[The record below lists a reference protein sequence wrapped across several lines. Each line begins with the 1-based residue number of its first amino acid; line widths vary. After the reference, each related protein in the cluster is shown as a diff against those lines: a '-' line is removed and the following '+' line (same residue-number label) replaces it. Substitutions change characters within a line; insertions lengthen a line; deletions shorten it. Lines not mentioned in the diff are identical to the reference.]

1 MFTIKTNELKALL
14 LCAGK
19 KDIRYYLN
27 GVHFESTPHG
37 IIAAST
43 DGHRLLCINLPSEQA
58 EGIKALIPRPLIEAA
73 VKTKAPTIDI
83 TIEGAN
89 VTLASAGPNVS
100 GGLTDATFPGYRRV
114 IPEKVSGSITDGVFP
129 DFRRVIPNSV
139 SGIQGNE
146 FNNEYLVDFDK
157 IGKLVNGG
165 KASVLQNDV
174 GFSALVHFDNEN
186 VIGVLMPFKH
196 ELPTSLTRPA
206 WLDLPAAPMQAAA

>member
-1 MFTIKTNELKALL
+1 MQFTIKTNELKALL
-14 LCAGK
+14 LCAAK
-19 KDIRYYLN
+19 NDIRYYLN

-43 DGHRLLCINLPSEQA
+43 DGHRLLCINLPDEQA
-58 EGIKALIPRPLIEAA
+58 EGIKALIPRALIEAA
-73 VKTKAPTIDI
+73 IKTKAQVIDI

-89 VTLASAGPNVS
+89 VTLSSMGQN
-100 GGLTDATFPGYRRV
+100 
-114 IPEKVSGSITDGVFP
+114 VSGSITDGVFP

-139 SGIQGNE
+139 SGESGGAQFQTDYIS
-146 FNNEYLVDFDK
+146 DFDK
-157 IGKLVNGG
+157 IGKLINGG
-165 KASVLQNDV
+165 KASLMLN
-174 GFSALVHFDNEN
+174 GPLNTALVKFTDEN

>member
-14 LCAGK
+14 LCAAK
-19 KDIRYYLN
+19 NDIRYYLN
-27 GVHFESTPHG
+27 GVHFESTSNG

-58 EGIKALIPRPLIEAA
+58 EGVKALIPRALIEAA
-73 VKTKAPTIDI
+73 IKTKAQVIDI
-83 TIEGAN
+83 SIDGAN
-89 VTLASAGPNVS
+89 VTLSSMGQN
-100 GGLTDATFPGYRRV
+100 
-114 IPEKVSGSITDGVFP
+114 VSGSITDGVFP

-139 SGIQGNE
+139 SGESGGAQFQTDYIS
-146 FNNEYLVDFDK
+146 DFDK
-157 IGKLVNGG
+157 VGKLINGG
-165 KASVLQNDV
+165 KASLMLN
-174 GFSALVHFDNEN
+174 GPLNTALVKFTDEN

>member
-1 MFTIKTNELKALL
+1 MQFTIKTNELKALL
-14 LCAGK
+14 LCAAK
-19 KDIRYYLN
+19 NDVRYYLN
-27 GVHFESTPHG
+27 GIHFESTPGG

-58 EGIKALIPRPLIEAA
+58 EGVNCLVPRALIEAA
-73 VKTKAPTIDI
+73 VKTKVQVIDVMI
-83 TIEGAN
+83 DGQQ
-89 VTLASAGPNVS
+89 VTLSSAGQNVS
-100 GGLTDATFPGYRRV
+100 GSLT
-114 IPEKVSGSITDGVFP
+114 EGVFP
-129 DFRRVIPNSV
+129 DFRRVIPEKV

-186 VIGVLMPFKH
+186 VIGVIMPLRH
-196 ELPTSLTRPA
+196 EAPKGTVLRPA
-206 WLDLPAAPMQAAA
+206 WLELPLQAAA